1 MATLPMKKMNK
12 LQKRKLKRL
21 EARLTQYENFCKSI
35 RGYAEANRRKPGAVK

>member
-21 EARLTQYENFCKSI
+21 DVRQKQYDLFCRTIS
-35 RGYAEANRRKPGAVK
+35 GFSAGNRRPGAVK

>member
-21 EARLTQYENFCKSI
+21 EQRQKQYDIFCGSI
-35 RGYAEANRRKPGAVK
+35 PGYSTSNTRPGAVK